1 MSFKNE
7 LLIEA
12 NKFRTNPKS
21 IEQRVQTFRLGL
33 SRLRARDPFLLEID
47 AFISSLNDLKPMPP
61 LKLNEVLSK
70 AAEKQVEVFSRDEAY
85 FDNKKEQDEKILLTK
100 INCFLTQLAIAWI
113 IANPDCS
120 TTILGESQVS

>member
-1 MSFKNE
+1 MSFKDG

-47 AFISSLNDLKPMPP
+47 AFISSLNDIKPMPP

-85 FDNKKEQDEKILLTK
+85 FDNKKEQDEKLLK
-100 INCFLTQLAIAWI
+100 LKDIAEKNLI
-113 IANPDCS
+113 V
-120 TTILGESQVS
+120 L

>member
-1 MSFKNE
+1 MSFKE
-7 LLIEA
+7 QLLSEA

-85 FDNKKEQDEKILLTK
+85 FDNKKE
-100 INCFLTQLAIAWI
+100 
-113 IANPDCS
+113 
-120 TTILGESQVS
+120 